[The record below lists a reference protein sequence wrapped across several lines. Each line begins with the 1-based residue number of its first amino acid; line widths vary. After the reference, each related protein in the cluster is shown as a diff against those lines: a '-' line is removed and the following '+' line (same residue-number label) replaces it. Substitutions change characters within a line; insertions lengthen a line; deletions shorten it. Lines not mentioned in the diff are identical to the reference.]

1 MPEQDSIEVRDVPER
16 HAYVVTVDG
25 VEAGMAVYHIRGGR
39 HIFVHTEVDEQYSGL
54 GVGSRLVRA
63 ALEDVRAQGG
73 SLVALCPFVSAY
85 MRRHPE
91 FDDLVDR
98 EMTEQLERRRES

>member
-1 MPEQDSIEVRDVPER
+1 
-16 HAYVVTVDG
+16 
-25 VEAGMAVYHIRGGR
+25 
-39 HIFVHTEVDEQYSGL
+39 
-54 GVGSRLVRA
+54 
-63 ALEDVRAQGG
+63 
-73 SLVALCPFVSAY
+73 VSAY